1 MKKPEV
7 PAADMCSGQEAKLV
21 FFLEQSLSILIYC
34 IRRDQ
39 KKRSCYNIDF
49 LMSWEPHFHMIGNRY
64 TEFGMDNLIKLIGL
78 PMNILISA
86 WVLEVLGVKI
96 KIFEKITIF
105 LESLN

>member
-1 MKKPEV
+1 
-7 PAADMCSGQEAKLV
+7 
-21 FFLEQSLSILIYC
+21 
-34 IRRDQ
+34 
-39 KKRSCYNIDF
+39 
-49 LMSWEPHFHMIGNRY
+49 MSWEPHFHMIGNRY

-105 LESLN
+105 LESLNWISLVSFNAYFGVCSSIQVFFMS

>member
-1 MKKPEV
+1 
-7 PAADMCSGQEAKLV
+7 
-21 FFLEQSLSILIYC
+21 
-34 IRRDQ
+34 
-39 KKRSCYNIDF
+39 
-49 LMSWEPHFHMIGNRY
+49 MSWEPHFHMIGNRY

-105 LESLN
+105 